1 MRFDERKGETMDKT
15 YTRESY
21 LAEMEAAKGLPECE
35 RFHAYAKIN
44 DAINRQLF
52 TDWDAQKARMVKIED
67 LPVGGCDL
75 TYGELCR
82 QQHIDWRSGA
92 HIPCAE
98 NQG

>member
-1 MRFDERKGETMDKT
+1 MDKT

-21 LAEMEAAKGLPECE
+21 LAEMEAAKELPECE

-52 TDWDAQKARMVKIED
+52 PDWDAQKARMVKIED
-67 LPVGGCDL
+67 LPVGGCEL

-82 QQHIDWRSGA
+82 KQHIDWRTGA
-92 HIPCAE
+92 PIPDGE
-98 NQG
+98 NLD